1 MKKMIASLVGC
12 VLLFLFGTNAYGM
25 QIGEVEISTDTSFG
39 MENQR
44 ENMPNE
50 QSEETVDE
58 MVQEQLDTY
67 NLTDISDFWNEILYQ
82 YGGYLPETKQGDLK
96 SFISEIQDG
105 DYSAY
110 FQGFLKY
117 FFHEI
122 FVQADLLGMLVL
134 LTILSTFLQMIQ
146 TTFEKSSVSKIA
158 YFMIFMVLFVIAL
171 NSFKIGMDVAIEAV
185 ETMKNY
191 ITALLPLIV
200 GFMVTSGSVVSGSF
214 FHPIITF
221 LTNTSSLLMGNLVL
235 PLLLLST
242 IMILVSTLSEHYKIT
257 KLANFIR
264 NISIG
269 ALGIFLT
276 IFLAVVSVQGAT
288 TAVTDGIALRT
299 AKFVAGNFIPVV
311 GRMFTDATDTVV
323 GATQILKN
331 SVGLAGVLILL
342 LIVSFPAIKILVLA
356 LLYKFVAAIL
366 QPLNGGTIV
375 KCMDELGK
383 STIYVFAAVCM
394 VSFMFFLT
402 LTALVAA
409 SNIPLMIR

>member
-171 NSFKIGMDVAIEAV
+171 NSSNDEKLYHRTFTVDCRVYGDFGKCSIRFVFSPDYYFSHQ
-185 ETMKNY
+185 Y
-191 ITALLPLIV
+191 I
-200 GFMVTSGSVVSGSF
+200 
-214 FHPIITF
+214 
-221 LTNTSSLLMGNLVL
+221 
-235 PLLLLST
+235 
-242 IMILVSTLSEHYKIT
+242 
-257 KLANFIR
+257 
-264 NISIG
+264 
-269 ALGIFLT
+269 
-276 IFLAVVSVQGAT
+276 
-288 TAVTDGIALRT
+288 
-299 AKFVAGNFIPVV
+299 
-311 GRMFTDATDTVV
+311 
-323 GATQILKN
+323 
-331 SVGLAGVLILL
+331 
-342 LIVSFPAIKILVLA
+342 
-356 LLYKFVAAIL
+356 
-366 QPLNGGTIV
+366 
-375 KCMDELGK
+375 
-383 STIYVFAAVCM
+383 
-394 VSFMFFLT
+394 
-402 LTALVAA
+402 
-409 SNIPLMIR
+409 

>member
-1 MKKMIASLVGC
+1 
-12 VLLFLFGTNAYGM
+12 
-25 QIGEVEISTDTSFG
+25 
-39 MENQR
+39 
-44 ENMPNE
+44 
-50 QSEETVDE
+50 
-58 MVQEQLDTY
+58 
-67 NLTDISDFWNEILYQ
+67 
-82 YGGYLPETKQGDLK
+82 
-96 SFISEIQDG
+96 
-105 DYSAY
+105 
-110 FQGFLKY
+110 
-117 FFHEI
+117 
-122 FVQADLLGMLVL
+122 
-134 LTILSTFLQMIQ
+134 
-146 TTFEKSSVSKIA
+146 
-158 YFMIFMVLFVIAL
+158 
-171 NSFKIGMDVAIEAV
+171 
-185 ETMKNY
+185 
-191 ITALLPLIV
+191 
-200 GFMVTSGSVVSGSF
+200 
-214 FHPIITF
+214 
-221 LTNTSSLLMGNLVL
+221 MGNLVL